1 MTTSISLYLVFTSRQ
16 GNVPKIF
23 TVNFNFFA
31 DGAFDFNLVA
41 DFYVVADVRAVDEDF
56 TDAGVPAELCGF
68 VCGVKAS
75 TATGRFGFVVV
86 VYRFPVVE
94 LNALVVSGHGE
105 ASGGFH
111 GGGGAERG
119 A

>member
-16 GNVPKIF
+16 GNVPKVF

-41 DFYVVADVRAVDEDF
+41 DFYVVADVRAVNEDF

-68 VCGVKAS
+68 VCGVKAP